1 MRISSPTSRVWARLA
16 ALSLLAFAGLHA
28 GEAPPAIDFNRDIRP
43 ILSDKCF
50 ACHGPDEAQRQAGL
64 RLDSREGAFADRG
77 GYMVIIPGDSAA
89 SRLYH
94 RISHQQEAV
103 RMPPPHAERKLTR
116 DEIDLIR
123 LWIEQGAPWETHWA
137 YRHPEGPE
145 APAIENS
152 SWPRNA
158 IDNFVL
164 ARLEAES
171 LEPSLEADKVTLLR
185 RATFDLTGLPPT
197 PEQVDSFLD
206 DDSPDAYE
214 DRVDNLLQSKHYG
227 ERMAM
232 EWLDLARYA
241 DTHGYHIDS
250 HRDMWHWR
258 DWVIEAFNRN
268 MPYDRFTIEQ
278 LAGDLLPNP
287 SREQLVATGFNRNH
301 MINYE
306 GGAIPE
312 EYHNEYVIDR
322 LETTAT
328 VWMSMTVGCAR
339 CHDHKYD
346 PITQKDFYRFYAFFN
361 SVPEKGLDGQRGNAV
376 PVLQLP
382 SKPEENLLAAIQRKI
397 AKTERKLPK
406 PEIDRLEFAWR
417 ATALSEIP
425 SAPSDGLRA
434 QFAFEDNLAGLTKSR
449 EVETRRG
456 EVTYVDGQVG
466 RAVRLSGQTHVT
478 FGQEHS
484 VGDHPF
490 SIALWMRA
498 SRPSAKSLFHKIAD
512 AESRTGLELF
522 LGKSEK
528 TGAYRRGQTL
538 YVRLVHQWP
547 DNAVLLE
554 SEQKLSLNDWH
565 QITVSSDGS
574 GTAGG
579 VSVYL
584 NGKAAEMKVTRDSL
598 SGSIANSRPIGIGDA
613 SVGEPYKGD
622 IDDLRV
628 YDRVLGEAEVEQL
641 AVHEPIR
648 SILSSRQPN
657 DPCAQF
663 GDLLAEKKGEVQVA
677 QERESK
683 EENRCRSQDQTLRH
697 YYLTHYAPQRHR
709 DAYTMLREQRKR
721 KSDLEE
727 HIPTIMV
734 MRSMNEPRET
744 FVLGRGDYRNQGE
757 KVTAA
762 VPAVLP
768 PLPEDA
774 PVNRLGLAKWL
785 VSGSNPLTA
794 RVAVNRYWQM
804 YFGVGLVKTAED
816 FGSQGEAPSHPELL
830 DWLSIRFVES
840 GWDIKALQRLI
851 VTSATYR
858 QSSRTT
864 PERQAE
870 DPENRQLARGP
881 RFRLPAET
889 VRDNALAVSGLLVPT
904 IGGPS
909 VYPYQPPGLWKE
921 MSFGDRFTAQQ
932 YFVGKGDDLYRRSMY
947 NFWKRT
953 VPPPTLV
960 TFDAPD
966 REKCTVRRP
975 RTNTPLQALILM
987 NDPTYVEAARV
998 LAERVLTEAG
1008 SNDSERLAFAY
1019 RRATAREPSP
1029 KEKDVLL
1036 TLLRQ
1041 LAEDYRRQP
1050 DAARTL
1056 LAVGDSPHNPN
1067 LDEQEL
1073 ASWTMVTSTILNLD
1087 ETITKE

>member
-1 MRISSPTSRVWARLA
+1 MRIRRPIAQLAARLVA
-16 ALSLLAFAGLHA
+16 GSLLAVFGLHA
-28 GEAPPAIDFNRDIRP
+28 GEASTAIDFNRDIRP

-64 RLDSREGAFADRG
+64 RLDAKEGAFADRG
-77 GYMVIIPGDSAA
+77 GYQVIIPGDSAA
-89 SRLYH
+89 SRLYQ
-94 RISHQQEAV
+94 RISHQQEVA
-103 RMPPPHAERKLTR
+103 RMPPPNAERKLTQ
-116 DEIDLIR
+116 DEIDLIH
-123 LWIEQGAPWETHWA
+123 LWIEQGAQWETQWA
-137 YRHPEGPE
+137 FLPPERPE
-145 APAIENS
+145 EPAVANS

-164 ARLEAES
+164 ARLEAEG
-171 LEPSLEADKVTLLR
+171 LKPLPEADKITLLR
-185 RATFDLTGLPPT
+185 RVTFDLTGLPPS

-206 DDSPDAYE
+206 DDSLGAYE
-214 DRVDNLLQSKHYG
+214 KRVDDLLQSAHYG

-232 EWLDLARYA
+232 QWLDLARYA

-258 DWVIEAFNRN
+258 DWVIKAFNRN
-268 MPYDRFTIEQ
+268 MPFDRFTIEQ

-346 PITQKDFYRFYAFFN
+346 PFTQKDFYRFYAFFN
-361 SVPEKGLDGQRGNAV
+361 TVPEKGLDGQRGNAV
-376 PVLQLP
+376 PTLQLP
-382 SKPEENLLAAIQRKI
+382 TKPEESLLETIQRKL

-406 PEIDRLEFAWR
+406 PEIDRLESAWR
-417 ATALSEIP
+417 TTALSEIP
-425 SAPSDGLRA
+425 AAPADGLTA
-434 QFAFEDNLAGLTKSR
+434 HFAFEDNLSMLATSR

-466 RAVRLSGQTHVT
+466 RAVRFSGQTHVT
-478 FGQEHS
+478 FGQQHA
-484 VGDHPF
+484 VGDDPF
-490 SIALWMRA
+490 SVALWMRA
-498 SRPSAKSLFHKIAD
+498 NRPSPKSLFHKITD

-528 TGAYRRGQTL
+528 TGTYRSGQTL
-538 YVRLVHQWP
+538 YVRFVHEWP

-554 SEQKLSLNDWH
+554 SEQKLGLNDWH
-565 QITVSSDGS
+565 QITVTSDGS
-574 GTAGG
+574 GTADG
-579 VSVYL
+579 VFVYL

-598 SGSIANSRPIGIGDA
+598 SGSIANSQPIGIGDA

-628 YDRVLGEAEVEQL
+628 YGRVLGKAEVKQL

-648 SILSSRQPN
+648 SILSSRQPE

-663 GDLLAEKKGEVQVA
+663 SDLLAEQKGEVQVA
-677 QERESK
+677 QKRQSK
-683 EENRCRSQDQTLRH
+683 EESRCRSQDGKLRH
-697 YYLTHYAPQRHR
+697 YYLTHNAPKRHR
-709 DAYTMLREQRKR
+709 DAYAMLLKQRKH
-721 KSDLEE
+721 KSNLEE
-727 HIPTIMV
+727 RIPTTMV

-744 FVLGRGDYRNQGE
+744 FVLGRGDYRNKRE

-768 PLPEDA
+768 PLPRDA

-785 VSGSNPLTA
+785 VSPSNPLTA

-804 YFGVGLVKTAED
+804 YFGVGIVKTAED

-830 DWLSIRFVES
+830 DWLAIRFVES

-864 PERQAE
+864 PGRQAE
-870 DPENRQLARGP
+870 DPGNRRLARGP

-921 MSFGDRFTAQQ
+921 MSFGDRFTAQE
-932 YFVGKGDDLYRRSMY
+932 YFVGKGNDLYRRSMY
-947 NFWKRT
+947 SFWKRT

-966 REKCTVRRP
+966 REKCSVRRP

-987 NDPTYVEAARV
+987 NDPTYVEASRV
-998 LAERVLTEAG
+998 LAERALTEGG
-1008 SNDSERLAFAY
+1008 SSDSDRLAFAY

-1036 TLLRQ
+1036 TLLQ
-1041 LAEDYRRQP
+1041 QQAEDYRRHP
-1050 DAARTL
+1050 DAARELLTL
-1056 LAVGDSPHNPN
+1056 GDSPHNPN

-1073 ASWTMVTSTILNLD
+1073 AAWTMVASTILNLD

>member
-1 MRISSPTSRVWARLA
+1 MRTGHPIAQAAARFSA
-16 ALSLLAFAGLHA
+16 VSLLAVSGLHA
-28 GEAPPAIDFNRDIRP
+28 GEAPTAIDFNRDIRP

-64 RLDSREGAFADRG
+64 RLDSKEGAFADRG
-77 GYMVIIPGDSAA
+77 GYQVIIPGDSDA
-89 SRLYH
+89 SRLYQ
-94 RISHQQEAV
+94 RISHQQEVA
-103 RMPPPHAERKLTR
+103 RMPPPNAERKLTR

-123 LWIEQGAPWETHWA
+123 SWIEQGAPWETQWA
-137 YRHPEGPE
+137 YLPPDLPEE
-145 APAIENS
+145 PAVENA

-164 ARLEAES
+164 ARLEAEG
-171 LEPSLEADKVTLLR
+171 LEPSPEADKITLLR
-185 RATFDLTGLPPT
+185 RVTFDLTGLPPT

-214 DRVDNLLQSKHYG
+214 KRVDDLLQSTHYG

-232 EWLDLARYA
+232 QWLDLARYA

-250 HRDMWHWR
+250 HRDMWRWR
-258 DWVIEAFNRN
+258 DWVIKAFNRN

-376 PVLQLP
+376 PMLQLP
-382 SKPEENLLAAIQRKI
+382 TRPEESLLEAIQRKL

-406 PEIDRLEFAWR
+406 PEIDRLESAWR
-417 ATALSEIP
+417 SKALSVIP
-425 SAPSDGLRA
+425 TAPADGLTA
-434 QFAFEDNLAGLTKSR
+434 HFAFEDNLANLAKNR

-466 RAVRLSGQTHVT
+466 RAVRFSGQTHVT
-478 FGQEHS
+478 FGQEHA
-484 VGDHPF
+484 VGDDPF
-490 SIALWMRA
+490 SVALWMRA
-498 SRPSAKSLFHKIAD
+498 NRPSAKGLLHKITD

-528 TGAYRRGQTL
+528 TGTYRRGQTL
-538 YVRLVHQWP
+538 YVRLVHHWP

-554 SEQKLSLNDWH
+554 SAQKLGLDDWH
-565 QITVSSDGS
+565 QITVTSDGS
-574 GTAGG
+574 GTADG

-598 SGSIANSRPIGIGDA
+598 TGSIANSQPIGIGDA

-628 YDRVLGEAEVEQL
+628 YDRVLSEAEVEQL

-648 SILSSRQPN
+648 AILSSRHPE

-683 EENRCRSQDQTLRH
+683 EESRCRAQDRTLRH

-709 DAYTMLREQRKR
+709 DAYAMLGKQRKR
-721 KSDLEE
+721 KSALEE
-727 HIPTIMV
+727 RIPTTMV

-744 FVLGRGDYRNQGE
+744 FMLGRGDYRNKGE

-768 PLPEDA
+768 PLPRGA

-785 VSGSNPLTA
+785 VSPSNPLTA

-804 YFGVGLVKTAED
+804 YFGVGIVKTAED

-830 DWLSIRFVES
+830 DRLAIRFVES

-858 QSSRTT
+858 QSSRIT
-864 PERQAE
+864 PGQQAE
-870 DPENRQLARGP
+870 DPENRRLARGP
-881 RFRLPAET
+881 RFRLSAET

-921 MSFGDRFTAQQ
+921 MSFGDRFTAQE
-932 YFVGKGDDLYRRSMY
+932 YFVGKGNDLYRRSMY
-947 NFWKRT
+947 SFWKRT

-987 NDPTYVEAARV
+987 NDPTYVEASRV
-998 LAERVLTEAG
+998 LAERALTEGG
-1008 SNDSERLAFAY
+1008 SSDSDRLAFAY

-1036 TLLRQ
+1036 TLLQ
-1041 LAEDYRRQP
+1041 QQAEDYRRQP
-1050 DAARTL
+1050 DAAREF

-1073 ASWTMVTSTILNLD
+1073 AAWTMVASTILNLD